1 MHPLIE
7 KLVQQGPVVTDGSW
21 GTQLQRRGLSRGES
35 PDSWNLNHPELV
47 AEVAEAYVST
57 GSDIIL
63 TNTFQASRMTL
74 DRYGLGGKATDI
86 NMRGVEI
93 SKTAA
98 GDRAL
103 VFASI
108 GPCGKMLVT
117 GDTTET
123 ELNDVFGEQA
133 AALADA
139 GADGIVVETMIDVAE
154 ARIAAVAAKQTGLP
168 VVASIVFD
176 AGKDKNMTMMGNS
189 IDEAVEVLSAAGV
202 DVIGAN
208 CGQGIEAFTPIC
220 ERMRQLTDLPI
231 WMKPNA
237 GMPEIVDE
245 QTIFRTT
252 AAEFGTY
259 VPGLLKGGA
268 NFVGAC
274 CGSDETFIAEIRNI
288 LAAGKA

>member
-1 MHPLIE
+1 
-7 KLVQQGPVVTDGSW
+7 
-21 GTQLQRRGLSRGES
+21 
-35 PDSWNLNHPELV
+35 V
-47 AEVAEAYVST
+47 ADAYVST
-57 GSDIIL
+57 GSHIIL

-74 DRYGLGGKATDI
+74 ERYDLGDKSREI

-117 GDTTET
+117 GDTTES
-123 ELNDVFGEQA
+123 ELGDVFGEQA
-133 AALADA
+133 AALAEA

-154 ARIAAVAAKQTGLP
+154 ARIAAAAAKQTGLP
-168 VVASIVFD
+168 VVASVVFD

-189 IDEAVEVLSAAGV
+189 IEEAVETLSAVGV
-202 DVIGAN
+202 DAVGAN
-208 CGQGIEAFTPIC
+208 CGQGIEGFLPIC
-220 ERMRQLTDLPI
+220 RRMRQLTELPI
-231 WMKPNA
+231 WIKPNA

-252 AAEFGTY
+252 AAEFGRF
-259 VPGLLKGGA
+259 VPGLLDGGA
-268 NFVGAC
+268 NFIGAC
-274 CGSDETFIAEIRNI
+274 CGSDETFIAEICRI
-288 LAAGKA
+288 AAARQS